1 MVRYR
6 QIFRNN
12 YTWYLNVLHLVIK
25 KIIKNFLHM
34 NLRDSD
40 ELKTNTEISQ
50 TGQIVFMPAK
60 HSLKLLWAEIKC
72 IRADCQI
79 NGGSITETT
88 S

>member
-12 YTWYLNVLHLVIK
+12 YTSSLKCFTFGHK

-50 TGQIVFMPAK
+50 TGRIVFMPAK

-79 NGGSITETT
+79 NGRSITETT